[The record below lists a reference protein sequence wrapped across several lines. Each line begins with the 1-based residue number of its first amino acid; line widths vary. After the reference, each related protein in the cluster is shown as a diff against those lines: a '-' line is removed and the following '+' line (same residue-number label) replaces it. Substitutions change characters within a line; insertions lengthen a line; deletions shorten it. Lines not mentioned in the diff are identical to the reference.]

1 VRPIVLLEAF
11 RKTVVRIV
19 SKRLDQIFVTHK
31 VLEGPNYAGLSGDST
46 ASPIHIMNNILED
59 ARQKNKE
66 VWVLFQDMKKAF
78 DSVSLEMM
86 EKALRRIKLPELMI
100 RFLLS
105 LYNKRKIRVIT
116 EYGLTKEFE
125 AEDGLDQGEVVSPL
139 MWRIFYDPLLC
150 IIHKEENLGYVIDS
164 NWPQDLRTNKTQVSC
179 WQQSILAYA
188 DDTTWI
194 ARSKKEMQKIIDIST
209 EFYELNDI
217 ELNSRK
223 SELLVLNHKT
233 KNKEQDNIP
242 KIRLGK
248 LKEIVR
254 AKKGKEAIR
263 HLGV

>member
-1 VRPIVLLEAF
+1 MRPIVLLEAF

-125 AEDGLDQGEVVSPL
+125 AEDGLD
-139 MWRIFYDPLLC
+139 
-150 IIHKEENLGYVIDS
+150 
-164 NWPQDLRTNKTQVSC
+164 
-179 WQQSILAYA
+179 
-188 DDTTWI
+188 
-194 ARSKKEMQKIIDIST
+194 
-209 EFYELNDI
+209 
-217 ELNSRK
+217 
-223 SELLVLNHKT
+223 
-233 KNKEQDNIP
+233 
-242 KIRLGK
+242 
-248 LKEIVR
+248 
-254 AKKGKEAIR
+254 
-263 HLGV
+263 